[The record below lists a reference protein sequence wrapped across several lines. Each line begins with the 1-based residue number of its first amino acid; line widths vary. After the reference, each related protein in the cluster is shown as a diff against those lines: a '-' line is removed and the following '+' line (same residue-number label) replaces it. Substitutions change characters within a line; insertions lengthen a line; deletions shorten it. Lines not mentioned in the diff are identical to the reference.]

1 MVDQPERDV
10 AERAASAHLP
20 AEPAGDGA
28 GNPDEDRDGLIE
40 VRDGKLHLEPP
51 RGMGAVPTV
60 EPGPGV
66 QLRVAGQL
74 AVGRVPVQNVD
85 DIEVILPHEPAESRL
100 EVEVTSDRME
110 AYVTWVV
117 KPGRTWR
124 LRAHPPAHHVV
135 LHPELAEEEPL
146 PPLTPADVA
155 QALREEGVLYG
166 LIESA
171 IAQVPEKP
179 NQRVKVAQGVP
190 PKEPK
195 DGRIRIPVVEAARA
209 REEELKSQAEHAQR
223 LELIREVS
231 IPSVMAGEVAAYCE
245 PPEPGA
251 PGRNVLGEEVPA
263 RSPRSV
269 NLIAGPGC
277 RVEGGRVAY
286 AEQTGRPEL
295 RGEMIQIIPLHEIR
309 GDLTAKRGHVR
320 FDGDILIGGNVTES
334 VRVESGG
341 QIRVL
346 GSVSGAT
353 LAGLTGIL
361 VQRAAISSQLVAGG
375 SYAFAAELMG
385 PLDDGIR
392 LLSELRGMVAQ
403 VQRRLQE
410 QGAPTVGVPPTER
423 TLVERLLHLKF
434 RQLPDRLAQLGKRL
448 LEHPSLLN
456 EQVQVLAQRLAR
468 GFALGIRDGSLL
480 PLDEPIELLTTLRQ
494 QLQHHP
500 ARSASITVD
509 SLQNSR
515 LVASG
520 TLHVTGKAIYNSQ
533 VYARLGVL
541 APSAQ
546 LIGGSLRVQSGRVEL
561 HSVGAEAG
569 TVTTL
574 EFVEDGVLQA
584 RRILP
589 NVHLR
594 IGKASRKVEQEVE
607 WVRVRL
613 DKEGEIVIE
622 PDR

>member
-1 MVDQPERDV
+1 
-10 AERAASAHLP
+10 
-20 AEPAGDGA
+20 
-28 GNPDEDRDGLIE
+28 
-40 VRDGKLHLEPP
+40 
-51 RGMGAVPTV
+51 
-60 EPGPGV
+60 
-66 QLRVAGQL
+66 
-74 AVGRVPVQNVD
+74 
-85 DIEVILPHEPAESRL
+85 
-100 EVEVTSDRME
+100 
-110 AYVTWVV
+110 
-117 KPGRTWR
+117 
-124 LRAHPPAHHVV
+124 
-135 LHPELAEEEPL
+135 
-146 PPLTPADVA
+146 
-155 QALREEGVLYG
+155 
-166 LIESA
+166 
-171 IAQVPEKP
+171 
-179 NQRVKVAQGVP
+179 
-190 PKEPK
+190 
-195 DGRIRIPVVEAARA
+195 
-209 REEELKSQAEHAQR
+209 
-223 LELIREVS
+223 
-231 IPSVMAGEVAAYCE
+231 
-245 PPEPGA
+245 
-251 PGRNVLGEEVPA
+251 
-263 RSPRSV
+263 
-269 NLIAGPGC
+269 
-277 RVEGGRVAY
+277 
-286 AEQTGRPEL
+286 
-295 RGEMIQIIPLHEIR
+295 
-309 GDLTAKRGHVR
+309 
-320 FDGDILIGGNVTES
+320 
-334 VRVESGG
+334 
-341 QIRVL
+341 
-346 GSVSGAT
+346 
-353 LAGLTGIL
+353 
-361 VQRAAISSQLVAGG
+361 
-375 SYAFAAELMG
+375 
-385 PLDDGIR
+385 
-392 LLSELRGMVAQ
+392 
-403 VQRRLQE
+403 
-410 QGAPTVGVPPTER
+410 
-423 TLVERLLHLKF
+423 RLLHLKF

-574 EFVEDGVLQA
+574 EFVEDGVLHA